1 MYNNLSSFP
10 LQSPLSSTTSTDA
23 ARVSPPPIHH
33 QLFATTN
40 PPVMR
45 SRAAHHHGLPDQP
58 DRAGMRKRRA
68 QFEMTVCKLQ
78 RSRGVEQASN
88 SHAEVLEAYGYRQLA
103 QWVMDMPANVMNAVQ
118 SMNEALGDAVSFRI
132 GPPGAQA
139 APSPR
144 NPPSVDDFMKKF
156 SADFEIRLN
165 PAARN
170 AADMRGMIIVIG
182 EEHIDPLIQT
192 SINKVMLDFSRIR
205 SDRLFL
211 EGHDERVCEKR
222 VKQYQ
227 MQRNDCDLLEK
238 NSEDCENLNDIRK
251 ALNHH
256 MRDSVN
262 YIKKHVASARESVC
276 KQNALAYYSFINQ
289 HLRNLPASKLA
300 GYVDLQRKVRE
311 TEVQFNNAIF
321 ETLPRRD
328 QQMADYLRSRR
339 SEIGLNYM
347 IMGSGHVTGVTQRLK
362 DLPLIMMVPRAL
374 VKDLPADKDEL

>member
-1 MYNNLSSFP
+1 MYNNLTSFP
-10 LQSPLSSTTSTDA
+10 IQSPLSSTTSTDP
-23 ARVSPPPIHH
+23 ARVSAPPIHH
-33 QLFATTN
+33 QLFAATN

-45 SRAAHHHGLPDQP
+45 SRVAHHHGMPDQP
-58 DRAGMRKRRA
+58 DRAGMRERRA
-68 QFEMTVCKLQ
+68 QSEMTVSKLQ
-78 RSRGVEQASN
+78 RSRGVEPVRN

-103 QWVMDMPANVMNAVQ
+103 QWVMDMPANVMHAVQ
-118 SMNEALGDAVSFRI
+118 AMNEALGDAVSFHI
-132 GPPGAQA
+132 GPLGAQA
-139 APSPR
+139 APARS
-144 NPPSVDDFMKKF
+144 NPPSVNDFMKKF

-170 AADMRGMIIVIG
+170 AVDMRGMIIVIG

-192 SINKVMLDFSRIR
+192 SINKVMLDFNRIR
-205 SDRLFL
+205 GDRLFL

-227 MQRNDCDLLEK
+227 MQGNDCDLLEK
-238 NSEDCENLNDIRK
+238 NSEDCETLNDITK
-251 ALNHH
+251 VLNHH

-276 KQNALAYYSFINQ
+276 KQNALAYYHFIDQ

-339 SEIGLNYM
+339 SETGLNYM
-347 IMGSGHVTGVTQRLK
+347 IMGSGHVTGVTKRLK

>member
-23 ARVSPPPIHH
+23 ARVSPPSIHH
-33 QLFATTN
+33 QLFAATN

-311 TEVQFNNAIF
+311 TEAQFNNAIF

-339 SEIGLNYM
+339 SETGLNYM